1 MHVSHGNRLTVNKQ
15 PKGNSKADSRK
26 SWKALLPIVS
36 LEFLLLSILFLSA
49 LLSFAYIVDEAVL
62 EKENLFDRQVF
73 QFLAAYTTAEV
84 VSLMASISFFG
95 SSAFLFPAYAVIT
108 VFFLFKKQVRSAINI
123 VVVALSSTAVLHL
136 LKRLFQRERPDVPL
150 IESLS
155 TYSFP
160 SGHSVSSFIFS
171 MVLIHVIWKTKIH
184 PAWKWT
190 GTILLLLFSLSIGLS
205 RIILKV
211 HYPSDVVA
219 GFCLGLIWVL
229 LSFWLLRR
237 IGKKRESIKNEGKAM
252 A

>member
-1 MHVSHGNRLTVNKQ
+1 MPVSNGNHPNINQQVN
-15 PKGNSKADSRK
+15 NDADSRK
-26 SWKALLPIVS
+26 SWKALLPIFS
-36 LEFLLLSILFLSA
+36 LKFLLLSLLFLGA
-49 LLSFAYIVDEAVL
+49 LLSFGYIVDEAVL
-62 EKENLFDRQVF
+62 ETENRFDREVF
-73 QFLAAYTTAEV
+73 ELLAAYSTAEM
-84 VSLMASISFFG
+84 VSVMASISFFG

-108 VFFLFKKQVRSAINI
+108 AFFLFRKRVRPAINI

-136 LKRLFQRERPDVPL
+136 LKRVFRRERPESPL

-171 MVLIHVIWKTKIH
+171 IIFIYLIWKTSLH
-184 PAWKWT
+184 RVLKWI
-190 GTILLLLFSLSIGLS
+190 GSVLLLLFSFTIGLS
-205 RIILKV
+205 RIILKM

-237 IGKKRESIKNEGKAM
+237 IEKKSESIKKEEKAIV
-252 A
+252 